1 MATYSSIRSAIDLT
15 AVDQNIIP
23 NVDSS
28 YNLGSPTH
36 KWKDMYLSG
45 GTLHIGGVV
54 IKEDAAN
61 PGKIKFEDS
70 AGTSAFAA
78 GGGIEK
84 DYRYNGILYPQNG
97 SAKLYIS
104 SAVTLNEIIANIE
117 AGPVGN
123 DLGLRIN
130 KNGVSATTI
139 TITDGT
145 TSATTTP
152 NVSFVSGD
160 YITVDI
166 TSVGG
171 TTAGANLHM
180 ILKFS

>member
-54 IKEDAAN
+54 IKEDVAN

-97 SAKLYIS
+97 SAKLYMTS
-104 SAVTLNEIIANIE
+104 TTTLNEVIANLEI
-117 AGPVGN
+117 APSGGDV
-123 DLGLRIN
+123 DLRLN
-130 KNGVSATTI
+130 KNGSSAATLTIADSSTTTTI
-139 TITDGT
+139 T
-145 TSATTTP
+145 P
-152 NVSFVSGD
+152 NISFVSGD

-166 TSVGG
+166 TSVG
-171 TTAGANLHM
+171 TSTAGTNLYM
-180 ILKFS
+180 ALKFS

>member
-1 MATYSSIRSAIDLT
+1 MVTYSSIRSAIDLT

-23 NVDSS
+23 ITDSS
-28 YNLGSPTH
+28 YDIGSPTH

-84 DYRYNGILYPQNG
+84 DYRYTGILYPQNG
-97 SAKLYIS
+97 SAKLYM
-104 SAVTLNEIIANIE
+104 
-117 AGPVGN
+117 
-123 DLGLRIN
+123 
-130 KNGVSATTI
+130 
-139 TITDGT
+139 
-145 TSATTTP
+145 TSATTLNEVIANLEIAPSGGDVDLRLNKNGFSAATLTIADSSTTTTITP
-152 NVSFVSGD
+152 NISFVSGD

-166 TSVGG
+166 TSVG
-171 TTAGANLHM
+171 TSTAGTNLYM
-180 ILKFS
+180 VLKFS

>member
-1 MATYSSIRSAIDLT
+1 MVTYSSIRSAIDLT

-23 NVDSS
+23 IADSS
-28 YNLGSPTH
+28 YDIGSPTH

-84 DYRYNGILYPQNG
+84 DYRYTGILYPQNG
-97 SAKLYIS
+97 SAKLYM
-104 SAVTLNEIIANIE
+104 
-117 AGPVGN
+117 
-123 DLGLRIN
+123 
-130 KNGVSATTI
+130 
-139 TITDGT
+139 
-145 TSATTTP
+145 TSATTLNEVIANLEIAPSGGDVDLRLNKNGSSAATLTIADSSTTTTITP
-152 NVSFVSGD
+152 NISFVSGD

-166 TSVGG
+166 TSVG
-171 TTAGANLHM
+171 TSTAGTNLYM
-180 ILKFS
+180 VLKFS

>member
-1 MATYSSIRSAIDLT
+1 MVTYSSIRSAIDLT

-23 NVDSS
+23 IADSS
-28 YNLGSPTH
+28 YDIGSPTH

-84 DYRYNGILYPQNG
+84 DYRYTGILYPQNG
-97 SAKLYIS
+97 SAKLYMTS
-104 SAVTLNEIIANIE
+104 TTTLNEVIANLEI
-117 AGPVGN
+117 AP
-123 DLGLRIN
+123 
-130 KNGVSATTI
+130 
-139 TITDGT
+139 
-145 TSATTTP
+145 
-152 NVSFVSGD
+152 SGGD
-160 YITVDI
+160 VERLII
-166 TSVGG
+166 S
-171 TTAGANLHM
+171 
-180 ILKFS
+180 